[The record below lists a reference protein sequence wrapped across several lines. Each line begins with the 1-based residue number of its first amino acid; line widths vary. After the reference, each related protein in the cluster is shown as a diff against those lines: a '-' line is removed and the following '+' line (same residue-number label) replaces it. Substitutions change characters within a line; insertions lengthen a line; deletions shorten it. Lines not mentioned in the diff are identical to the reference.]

1 VQFGRAGHKVEA
13 LTRVLEPMQAEA
25 ASLRERVAELEA
37 LLEERDSAKDG
48 GSTAARI
55 CECPGSTP

>member
-1 VQFGRAGHKVEA
+1 M
-13 LTRVLEPMQAEA
+13 LEPMQAEA

-48 GSTAARI
+48 GSAAARI